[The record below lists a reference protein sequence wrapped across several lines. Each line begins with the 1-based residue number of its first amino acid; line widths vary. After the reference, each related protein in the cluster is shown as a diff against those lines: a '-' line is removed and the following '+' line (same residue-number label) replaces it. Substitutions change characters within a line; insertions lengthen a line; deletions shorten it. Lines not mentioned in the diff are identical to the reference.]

1 MGIGGRDVARSV
13 GKGRR
18 RAIQV
23 PMWSPCFGAHRFR
36 AGEDTT
42 PRKTGRYNGS
52 ALLRQIPG
60 LRWLPEVGRRG
71 PRHRHVC
78 QYVTANDGPPTRF
91 AERDFTPARALPIT
105 SLESGRLAPR
115 AAAGRLAIVT
125 PDLSQ

>member
-52 ALLRQIPG
+52 VLLRQIPD

-78 QYVTANDGPPTRF
+78 KYVTANEGTPPASQSVISPPHLRS
-91 AERDFTPARALPIT
+91 PVT
-105 SLESGRLAPR
+105 SLESGR
-115 AAAGRLAIVT
+115 
-125 PDLSQ
+125 